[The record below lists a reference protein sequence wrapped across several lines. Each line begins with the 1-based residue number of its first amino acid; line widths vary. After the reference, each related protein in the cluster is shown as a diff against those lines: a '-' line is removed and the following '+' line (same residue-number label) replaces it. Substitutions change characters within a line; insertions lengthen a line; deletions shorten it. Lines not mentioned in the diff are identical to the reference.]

1 MLLAGSIRR
10 SPASAG
16 SRGHAQE
23 VWQGTDATVT
33 STGRQQRH
41 LDEDQRLVRHARMEE
56 REIAAVAVEPVFE
69 IGPVAH
75 RAGLDADGLLTDEA
89 AERGL
94 AISQRLLG
102 TALGSVL
109 LRLAPG
115 PARAAGAIPLAIHPI
130 LHFTGTSLDVQRLKD
145 AYFAVTAPAT
155 VMPIAQALVVEMGGE
170 PIVINEADR
179 PAFAEVVDTVATFS
193 RAIID
198 QSTFRL
204 TEIGVERP
212 GEVLR
217 ALAHSAV
224 DESLRRSAD
233 GAVDP
238 VEAWLDDSLEDDD

>member
-1 MLLAGSIRR
+1 MMTPGRLDVGLVGTAREIPVIGLALAGAGHIPWFMTEPRPEARETSLAQLRGVTVR
-10 SPASAG
+10 PADEVVQG
-16 SRGHAQE
+16 SDLVVIAPGE
-23 VWQGTDATVT
+23 GETVE
-33 STGRQQRH
+33 S
-41 LDEDQRLVRHARMEE
+41 LVAD
-56 REIAAVAVEPVFE
+56 I
-69 IGPVAH
+69 
-75 RAGLDADGLLTDEA
+75 ADGWKAGQIVFHTDPA
-89 AERGL
+89 RG
-94 AISQRLLG
+94 ID
-102 TALGSVL
+102 VL
-109 LRLAPG
+109 E
-115 PARAAGAIPLAIHPI
+115 PARAAGAITLAIHPV

-170 PIVINEADR
+170 PFVVDEADR
-179 PAFAEVVDTVATFS
+179 AAYAEVVDTVATFS

-233 GAVDP
+233 GAIDP
-238 VEAWLDDSLEDDD
+238 VEAWLDDSADDDD

>member
-1 MLLAGSIRR
+1 MMTPGRLDVGLVGTAREIPVIGLALAGAGHIPWFMTEPRPEARETSLAQLRGVTIR
-10 SPASAG
+10 PADEVVQG
-16 SRGHAQE
+16 S
-23 VWQGTDATVT
+23 D
-33 STGRQQRH
+33 
-41 LDEDQRLVRHARMEE
+41 LVV
-56 REIAAVAVEPVFE
+56 I
-69 IGPVAH
+69 
-75 RAGLDADGLLTDEA
+75 
-89 AERGL
+89 
-94 AISQRLLG
+94 
-102 TALGSVL
+102 
-109 LRLAPG
+109 APG
-115 PARAAGAIPLAIHPI
+115 EGETVESLVADISDGWKAGQIVFHTDPARGIDVLEPARAAGAITLAIHPV

-170 PIVINEADR
+170 PFVVDEADR
-179 PAFAEVVDTVATFS
+179 AAYAEVVDTVATFS

-233 GAVDP
+233 GAIDP
-238 VEAWLDDSLEDDD
+238 VEAWLDDSTEDDD

>member
-1 MLLAGSIRR
+1 MMTPDRLDVGLVGRARQIPVLGMALAGAGHIPWFMTEPDPEYRERVLAQLRGVTIR
-10 SPASAG
+10 PADEVVQGSDLVIIAPGEGETVESLVAEIADGWKAG
-16 SRGHAQE
+16 QIVFH
-23 VWQGTDATVT
+23 TDA
-33 STGRQQRH
+33 
-41 LDEDQRLVRHARMEE
+41 
-56 REIAAVAVEPVFE
+56 
-69 IGPVAH
+69 
-75 RAGLDADGLLTDEA
+75 
-89 AERGL
+89 
-94 AISQRLLG
+94 
-102 TALGSVL
+102 ALGVEVL
-109 LRLAPG
+109 E